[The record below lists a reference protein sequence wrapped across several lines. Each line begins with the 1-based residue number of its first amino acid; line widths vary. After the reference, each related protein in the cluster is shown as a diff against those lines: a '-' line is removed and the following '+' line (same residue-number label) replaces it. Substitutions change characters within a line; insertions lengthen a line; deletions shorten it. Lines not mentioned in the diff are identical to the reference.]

1 MNQRPSQLTR
11 FRVMAAMALAVL
23 AIYLVVLFNTQVV
36 HHEEYLAKSIQTITR
51 MENVEAS
58 RGIITDRSG
67 RTLVTNQ
74 STYSLTFDAS
84 LLKPGE
90 NQNDA
95 ILRLVT
101 LCRDQGVAWEDNL
114 PLSLDGAAHFTVDTL
129 TDTQKSRFFSYLRD
143 LKPTRELLAA
153 YVRQHPELLK
163 PPKEGETALD
173 PATAKDTELLKQT
186 NSAALTNSLLLNA
199 GVTPAKLFDW
209 MREDMKLSDDYSDS
223 DARLILGVRYELKLR
238 KLGANNNAY
247 VLAQNVDVAFCSLI
261 SDGQF
266 QGAKIIRSSARQYA
280 TTYAAHILGTV
291 GGISD
296 YTDELKERG
305 YRMDDTIGLSGA
317 EAAFEDYL
325 RGADGKR
332 MISVNS
338 DGKITGEYYSV
349 EPRSGYTVELTVDL
363 KLQQAV
369 EDTLASAVES
379 LNAKDGLKSRGAAAA
394 VVKVGTGEILSLAS
408 YPTFDL
414 STWRQDYAELS
425 SDPATPMLNRAAS
438 SAYAPGST
446 LKPATAVAALESGA
460 TTPSETLFDTGY
472 WKYPSTTWN
481 GGTWCWKHSGHGK
494 VNATTAITNSCN
506 YYFAEMGYRMG
517 LDTLNEYYSAL
528 GLGEPTGIEIGEK
541 TGRQATNE
549 GGSNQAPWAAY
560 GQADQLYTPLQ
571 LANYIATLVSGGQHC
586 PAHLLKS
593 VKSYDNSEIIATGDT
608 TPLNTLS
615 ISDSTLQ
622 AVKKGMYGYT
632 QPGGMVYSYFKDCI
646 VSAGA
651 KTGTAQLGGGLKN
664 NGVFVAF
671 APYDDP
677 EIAIALVLEKGDAG
691 AALASTAVTIINA
704 YFDREDTAS
713 ILPENQLIP

>member
-129 TDTQKSRFFSYLRD
+129 TDMQKSRFFSYLRD

-173 PATAKDTELLKQT
+173 PAAAKDTELLKQT

-291 GGISD
+291 GRIPD
-296 YTDELKERG
+296 YTDEWKDRG
-305 YRMDDTIGLSGA
+305 YLMDDTIGLSGA

-325 RGADGKR
+325 RGTDGK
-332 MISVNS
+332 
-338 DGKITGEYYSV
+338 
-349 EPRSGYTVELTVDL
+349 
-363 KLQQAV
+363 
-369 EDTLASAVES
+369 
-379 LNAKDGLKSRGAAAA
+379 
-394 VVKVGTGEILSLAS
+394 
-408 YPTFDL
+408 
-414 STWRQDYAELS
+414 
-425 SDPATPMLNRAAS
+425 
-438 SAYAPGST
+438 
-446 LKPATAVAALESGA
+446 
-460 TTPSETLFDTGY
+460 
-472 WKYPSTTWN
+472 
-481 GGTWCWKHSGHGK
+481 
-494 VNATTAITNSCN
+494 
-506 YYFAEMGYRMG
+506 
-517 LDTLNEYYSAL
+517 
-528 GLGEPTGIEIGEK
+528 
-541 TGRQATNE
+541 
-549 GGSNQAPWAAY
+549 
-560 GQADQLYTPLQ
+560 
-571 LANYIATLVSGGQHC
+571 
-586 PAHLLKS
+586 
-593 VKSYDNSEIIATGDT
+593 
-608 TPLNTLS
+608 
-615 ISDSTLQ
+615 
-622 AVKKGMYGYT
+622 
-632 QPGGMVYSYFKDCI
+632 
-646 VSAGA
+646 
-651 KTGTAQLGGGLKN
+651 
-664 NGVFVAF
+664 
-671 APYDDP
+671 
-677 EIAIALVLEKGDAG
+677 
-691 AALASTAVTIINA
+691 
-704 YFDREDTAS
+704 
-713 ILPENQLIP
+713 

>member
-1 MNQRPSQLTR
+1 MNQLPSQLTR

-291 GGISD
+291 GRIPD
-296 YTDELKERG
+296 YTDEWKDRG
-305 YRMDDTIGLSGA
+305 YLMDDTIGLSGA

-325 RGADGKR
+325 RGTDGKR

-379 LNAKDGLKSRGAAAA
+379 LNAKDGLDSRGAAAA

-691 AALASTAVTIINA
+691 AALATTAVDIINA

>member
-209 MREDMKLSDDYSDS
+209 MREDMKLSDNYSDS

-296 YTDELKERG
+296 YTDDLKERG

-369 EDTLASAVES
+369 EDTLAAQGSPVKPERPSGQPGCRRRCGQGRHRGDSGAGLLS
-379 LNAKDGLKSRGAAAA
+379 LPMTSPPGGQDFRGA
-394 VVKVGTGEILSLAS
+394 VGTIPPSPL
-408 YPTFDL
+408 P
-414 STWRQDYAELS
+414 
-425 SDPATPMLNRAAS
+425 NRATS
-438 SAYAPGST
+438 SPIRPRLH
-446 LKPATAVAALESGA
+446 LKARHRR
-460 TTPSETLFDTGY
+460 
-472 WKYPSTTWN
+472 
-481 GGTWCWKHSGHGK
+481 GGT
-494 VNATTAITNSCN
+494 
-506 YYFAEMGYRMG
+506 
-517 LDTLNEYYSAL
+517 
-528 GLGEPTGIEIGEK
+528 GI
-541 TGRQATNE
+541 RCHHHHR
-549 GGSNQAPWAAY
+549 
-560 GQADQLYTPLQ
+560 D
-571 LANYIATLVSGGQHC
+571 H
-586 PAHLLKS
+586 
-593 VKSYDNSEIIATGDT
+593 
-608 TPLNTLS
+608 
-615 ISDSTLQ
+615 
-622 AVKKGMYGYT
+622 
-632 QPGGMVYSYFKDCI
+632 F
-646 VSAGA
+646 
-651 KTGTAQLGGGLKN
+651 
-664 NGVFVAF
+664 
-671 APYDDP
+671 
-677 EIAIALVLEKGDAG
+677 
-691 AALASTAVTIINA
+691 
-704 YFDREDTAS
+704 
-713 ILPENQLIP
+713 

>member
-114 PLSLDGAAHFTVDTL
+114 PLSLDGVAHFTVDTL

-163 PPKEGETALD
+163 APKEGETALD

-209 MREDMKLSDDYSDS
+209 MREDMKLSDNYSDG

-280 TTYAAHILGTV
+280 TTYATHILGTV

-296 YTDELKERG
+296 YTDEWKERG
-305 YRMDDTIGLSGA
+305 YRMDDTVGLSGA

-369 EDTLASAVES
+369 EDALASAVES
-379 LNAKDGLKSRGAAAA
+379 LNAKDGLDSRGAAAA

-608 TPLNTLS
+608 TPLNTLN
-615 ISDSTLQ
+615 ISDSTLE

-691 AALASTAVTIINA
+691 AALASTAVDIINA